1 MSFKIHYVLIR
12 LNYRTTKQITP
23 DLPRWCRLFPVVYAV
38 CMVAPDAC
46 GFVAM

>member
-12 LNYRTTKQITP
+12 LNYRTAKQVTAN
-23 DLPRWCRLFPVVYAV
+23 LHRCRRLLPVVYAV